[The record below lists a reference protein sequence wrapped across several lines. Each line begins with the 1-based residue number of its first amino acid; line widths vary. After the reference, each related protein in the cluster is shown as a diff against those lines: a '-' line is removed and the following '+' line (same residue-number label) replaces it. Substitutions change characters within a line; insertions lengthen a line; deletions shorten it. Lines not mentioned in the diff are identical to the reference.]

1 MNKRYS
7 SSRLKFTINLKIDG
21 EPLILVFKS
30 FDQAERRRYT
40 IVSDPKIQA
49 ALEANKDFNAY
60 FTLDLDY
67 HDESEEVPVK
77 EHKPTETQKE
87 NVKEVQSLAEAKKYL
102 ASISVRV
109 YPSMNK
115 GKAIEA
121 AKERGI
127 ELIIKN

>member
-1 MNKRYS
+1 MNKKYS

-21 EPLILVFKS
+21 KSLALVFDS
-30 FDQAERRRYT
+30 FDQAERRRYI

-60 FTLDLDY
+60 YSLDLDY
-67 HDESEEVPVK
+67 HDDSEEVAVI

-87 NVKEVQSLAEAKKYL
+87 NVKEVESLAEAKKFL
-102 ASISVRV
+102 AGISVKV

-115 GKAIEA
+115 GKAVEA